1 MNQDLRRKLNRIT
14 DILWAGGVTNPV
26 TYIEQISYLIYLKL
40 LDEEESSRELKA
52 RLMGKQTNGLPTAQ
66 DTAQAGNGKLL
77 YPKQAERFRWSKW
90 RFKSGT
96 DLRDF
101 VRDHVFPYMASLVK
115 EEPQIAEYFRDAVLE
130 VVDPNVLKQVVD
142 EIDGIDFAKLG
153 TDVKGDIFEYLL
165 THLGQSA
172 LNGQFRTPRQIRTMM
187 VEMLDPNLGDTIY
200 DPACGTGGFLI
211 DAVEY
216 ILARYST
223 EPQEVPIYGEEWLE
237 KRGQSI
243 KEAKKDIPK
252 LQSYRKGPG
261 EKVPNWELLERSIYG
276 IDVSRQMMRIAMMNL
291 VLHGIRQ
298 ANVKRANALS
308 DMGGLT
314 EDDLNRRYKVI
325 LSNPPFAGVLP
336 KESIRKNLPTNSKKS
351 ELLFLGVMMEA
362 LAPGGQC
369 AVVVP
374 EGLLF
379 GSTSAHV
386 ELRRKLVEDF
396 DLLAVVSLPAGVFKP
411 YAGVKTGVLVF
422 KRPVETTKHTKDT
435 KKRHENKVWFYEVR
449 ADGFDPD
456 KISGGGR
463 PETPERNDIPDLIDQ
478 WKIYKDSKFSNP
490 PGVEAGTLLPSGSDL
505 PAPRPGQYCIYV
517 LKCNDGSFYIGQTDN
532 FDRRLQEHLCRKV
545 AWTSSRLPVEPI
557 HWEIFDS
564 REQAVKREDELKT
577 GFGRKWLKRESAAG
591 WLAASRQAGEIRC
604 WWATIKA
611 VAENDY
617 NLAAGRYKPRIAEKA
632 PDDDPADLIR
642 ETLAIE
648 RDIASGLEK
657 LLKEV
662 STCAAEQSGAAGR
675 EAGG

>member
-1 MNQDLRRKLNRIT
+1 MNQELRRKLDRIT

-52 RLMGKQTNGLPTAQ
+52 RLTGKQEN
-66 DTAQAGNGKLL
+66 GNGKLL
-77 YPKQAERFRWSKW
+77 FPRQAERFRWSKW

-101 VRDHVFPYMASLVK
+101 VRDQVFPYMASLVK

-130 VVDPNVLKQVVD
+130 IVDPNVLKQVVD

-172 LNGQFRTPRQIRTMM
+172 LNGQFRTPRQIRAMM
-187 VEMLDPNLGDTIY
+187 VQMVDPDLGDTIY

-211 DAVEY
+211 DAIEH
-216 ILARYST
+216 ILAKYST
-223 EPQEVPIYGEEWLE
+223 EPVEVPIYGEEWLE
-237 KRGQSI
+237 KRGQTI
-243 KEAKKDIPK
+243 EEARKEIPT
-252 LQSYRKGPG
+252 LQTYRKGPG
-261 EKVPNWELLERSIYG
+261 EKIPDWSILERSIYG

-291 VLHGIRQ
+291 VLHGIRK
-298 ANVKRANALS
+298 ANVKRANTLS

-336 KESIRKNLPTNSKKS
+336 KESIRKDLPTNSKKS
-351 ELLFLGVMMEA
+351 ELLFLGVMMES

-379 GSTSAHV
+379 GSTKAHI
-386 ELRRKLVEDF
+386 ELRRRLTEDF

-422 KRPVETTKHTKDT
+422 RRPPSGSKKDKRTKHK
-435 KKRHENKVWFYEVR
+435 EKVWFYEVR

-456 KISGGGR
+456 KIQGGGR
-463 PETPERNDIPDLIDQ
+463 PETPDRNDIPDLLAQ
-478 WKIYKDSKFSNP
+478 WKSYKDSRFSNP
-490 PGVEAGTLLPSGSDL
+490 PGVEAGTLLPPES
-505 PAPRPGQYCIYV
+505 
-517 LKCNDGSFYIGQTDN
+517 
-532 FDRRLQEHLCRKV
+532 E
-545 AWTSSRLPVEPI
+545 EP
-557 HWEIFDS
+557 
-564 REQAVKREDELKT
+564 
-577 GFGRKWLKRESAAG
+577 
-591 WLAASRQAGEIRC
+591 RC
-604 WWATIKA
+604 WWTTIKNI
-611 VAENDY
+611 AENDY
-617 NLAAGRYKPRIAEKA
+617 ILAAGRYKPQIAEKA
-632 PDDDPADLIR
+632 PDEDPAELIR
-642 ETLAIE
+642 ETLAME
-648 RDIASGLEK
+648 REITEGLER
-657 LLKEV
+657 LLKEIE
-662 STCAAEQSGAAGR
+662 S
-675 EAGG
+675 

>member
-1 MNQDLRRKLNRIT
+1 MNQDLRRKLDRIT

-40 LDEEESSRELKA
+40 LDEEESSRELKE
-52 RLMGKQTNGLPTAQ
+52 RLLGKQSN
-66 DTAQAGNGKLL
+66 GNGRRLF
-77 YPKQAERFRWSKW
+77 PKQAERFRWSKW

-130 VVDPNVLKQVVD
+130 IVDPNVLKQVVD

-187 VEMLDPNLGDTIY
+187 VQMVDPDLGDTIY

-211 DAVEY
+211 DAIEY
-216 ILARYST
+216 ILAKYST

-243 KEAKKDIPK
+243 EEAKKEIPT
-252 LQSYRKGPG
+252 LQTYRKGPG
-261 EKVPNWELLERSIYG
+261 EKIPDWGILERSIYG

-291 VLHGIRQ
+291 VLHGIRK
-298 ANVKRANALS
+298 ANVKRANTLS

-314 EDDLNRRYKVI
+314 EDDLARRYKVI

-336 KESIRKNLPTNSKKS
+336 KESIRKDLPTNSKKS
-351 ELLFLGVMMEA
+351 ELLFLAVMMEA

-386 ELRRKLVEDF
+386 ELRRKLIEDF

-422 KRPVETTKHTKDT
+422 RRPTSKIDDLRFKI
-435 KKRHENKVWFYEVR
+435 KNAKVWFYEVR

-463 PETPERNDIPDLIDQ
+463 PETPERNDIPDLLAR
-478 WKIYKDSKFSNP
+478 WKAYKESKFANP
-490 PGVEAGTLLPSGSDL
+490 PGVEAGTLLPAGS
-505 PAPRPGQYCIYV
+505 
-517 LKCNDGSFYIGQTDN
+517 
-532 FDRRLQEHLCRKV
+532 E
-545 AWTSSRLPVEPI
+545 EP
-557 HWEIFDS
+557 
-564 REQAVKREDELKT
+564 
-577 GFGRKWLKRESAAG
+577 
-591 WLAASRQAGEIRC
+591 RC
-604 WWATIKA
+604 WWASIKT

-617 NLAAGRYKPRIAEKA
+617 NLAAGRYKPQIAEKA
-632 PDDDPADLIR
+632 PDEDPAQLIR

-648 RDIASGLEK
+648 REIAEGLER
-657 LLKEV
+657 LLKEI
-662 STCAAEQSGAAGR
+662 EQ
-675 EAGG
+675 

>member
-52 RLMGKQTNGLPTAQ
+52 RLMGKQTNG
-66 DTAQAGNGKLL
+66 NGKLL

-96 DLRDF
+96 ELRDF

-130 VVDPNVLKQVVD
+130 ILDPNVLKQVVD

-187 VEMLDPNLGDTIY
+187 VEMVDPKLGDTIY

-211 DAVEY
+211 DAVEH
-216 ILARYST
+216 ILAKYSG

-237 KRGQSI
+237 KRDQSL
-243 KEAKKDIPK
+243 KQAKKEIPT
-252 LQSYRKGPG
+252 LQTYRKGPG
-261 EKVPNWELLERSIYG
+261 EKIPDWGILERSIYG

-298 ANVKRANALS
+298 ANVKRANTLS

-314 EDDLNRRYKVI
+314 DDDLARRYKII

-336 KESIRKNLPTNSKKS
+336 KESIRKDLPTNSKKS

-362 LAPGGQC
+362 LAPGGQG

-422 KRPVETTKHTKDT
+422 RRPTSGAKKDKKTKY
-435 KKRHENKVWFYEVR
+435 REKVWFYEVR

-456 KISGGGR
+456 KIQGGGR
-463 PETPERNDIPDLIDQ
+463 PETPERNDIPDLLCQ
-478 WKIYKDSKFSNP
+478 WADYKKSGFKDAPGVVGGTHLP
-490 PGVEAGTLLPSGSDL
+490 PGSE
-505 PAPRPGQYCIYV
+505 
-517 LKCNDGSFYIGQTDN
+517 
-532 FDRRLQEHLCRKV
+532 
-545 AWTSSRLPVEPI
+545 EP
-557 HWEIFDS
+557 
-564 REQAVKREDELKT
+564 
-577 GFGRKWLKRESAAG
+577 
-591 WLAASRQAGEIRC
+591 RC
-604 WWATIKA
+604 WWASVKT

-617 NLAAGRYKPRIAEKA
+617 NLAAGRYKPQLSEMV
-632 PDDDPADLIR
+632 PDEDPAELIQQM
-642 ETLAIE
+642 LAIE
-648 RDIASGLEK
+648 REIAEGLET
-657 LLKEV
+657 LLREV
-662 STCAAEQSGAAGR
+662 
-675 EAGG
+675 EAGD